1 MWYRCRQEGEAVGKQ
16 RSFLTFFFSLAVSRF
31 RVFVVVR
38 LRSVCDG
45 ISLHLRQD
53 KNKQVLSVLALTAS
67 TAADPESMTNASH
80 PVSHQPI
87 QKHNNMASEVILQ
100 NEDEKGQK
108 STAKPLENHVNETR
122 GKKVLYQ
129 DWQTKNKAWLAKQDS
144 RAFQWLTTDFFEV
157 QEYI

>member
-1 MWYRCRQEGEAVGKQ
+1 MVSVSPRGRSGGEATVLLV
-16 RSFLTFFFSLAVSRF
+16 FFFFSSAVSRF
-31 RVFVVVR
+31 RGFVVVR

-67 TAADPESMTNASH
+67 TAAEAESMTNASQ

-100 NEDEKGQK
+100 NRDEKRPKINSEAIGE
-108 STAKPLENHVNETR
+108 PR
-122 GKKVLYQ
+122 
-129 DWQTKNKAWLAKQDS
+129 
-144 RAFQWLTTDFFEV
+144 
-157 QEYI
+157 